1 MGAAWPRSSPS
12 LPEVVAGGWGG
23 LRGPAAGRSARGT
36 QTPREPELAG
46 LPGPGP
52 LSQALWVRGESP
64 GTTRAT
70 STRCSGISEE
80 ASPPGTTQLHQL
92 GVAPF
97 SPTAPGGCREK
108 EAFRFSPSEG
118 EGGRGWGAG
127 DEGGQRAMQAAC
139 RHRDRGASAV
149 ESHRRRPA
157 PRHATRLR
165 TDPGLASRASEGS
178 HIARAAGEPALPWA
192 AVRNPAHSASS
203 ARSSDSNF
211 PHAVMS
217 ADIPH
222 AHDSDGPSR
231 TRPAPPRHSR
241 ATAGAREPPEGEA
254 SWGEIP
260 VSGPAAHPTL
270 PAGLGARLASL
281 S

>member
-1 MGAAWPRSSPS
+1 MGGCTAQRQAGSPAAPKPRESQN
-12 LPEVVAGGWGG
+12 LPGRLGPAHFPRRSGSGEKVPEPPGPP
-23 LRGPAAGRSARGT
+23 GPAAPASRRRHRRQAPRSFTNSGWLLSP
-36 QTPREPELAG
+36 QQPPAG
-46 LPGPGP
+46 
-52 LSQALWVRGESP
+52 A
-64 GTTRAT
+64 
-70 STRCSGISEE
+70 
-80 ASPPGTTQLHQL
+80 
-92 GVAPF
+92 
-97 SPTAPGGCREK
+97 EK
-108 EAFRFSPSEG
+108 REAFRFSPSEG

-165 TDPGLASRASEGS
+165 TDPRLASRASEGS
-178 HIARAAGEPALPWA
+178 RIARAAGEPALPWA
-192 AVRNPAHSASS
+192 AVRSPAHSASS

-222 AHDSDGPSR
+222 AHDSDGSSR

-241 ATAGAREPPEGEA
+241 ATDRARESPEGEA

-260 VSGPAAHPTL
+260 VSGPAAHPTP

>member
-1 MGAAWPRSSPS
+1 MARPTFPS
-12 LPEVVAGGWGG
+12 VL
-23 LRGPAAGRSARGT
+23 
-36 QTPREPELAG
+36 
-46 LPGPGP
+46 GPGRKSRNHPGHQDP
-52 LSQALWVRGESP
+52 LLRHLGRGIAARQQA
-64 GTTRAT
+64 
-70 STRCSGISEE
+70 
-80 ASPPGTTQLHQL
+80 ASPTRGGSFLPQQ
-92 GVAPF
+92 
-97 SPTAPGGCREK
+97 SPAGAEK
-108 EAFRFSPSEG
+108 REAFRFSPSEG

-139 RHRDRGASAV
+139 WQRDRGASAV

-157 PRHATRLR
+157 PRHAARLR

-178 HIARAAGEPALPWA
+178 RVARAAGEPALPWA
-192 AVRNPAHSASS
+192 AVRSPAHSTSS

-222 AHDSDGPSR
+222 AHHSDGSSR
-231 TRPAPPRHSR
+231 TRPTPPRHSR
-241 ATAGAREPPEGEA
+241 ATDGARESPEGEA

-260 VSGPAAHPTL
+260 VPGPAAHPTP